1 MASTGAGTAGGVDG
15 GFPGVTLD
23 TAGGGRVRTA
33 DGGVV
38 SFRPKGQGWLL
49 LRQPPARTTICDLPY
64 AWGPPAERL
73 RAFAWEAPSRLAV
86 VLRIATVW
94 GLDTQ

>member
-1 MASTGAGTAGGVDG
+1 MASTEAGTAG

-49 LRQPPARTTICDLPY
+49 LRQPPRGGICELPY
-64 AWGPPAERL
+64 AAPRERL

-94 GLDTQ
+94 GLDTR